1 MVQNPAIILLAFGQ
15 TLVWT
20 CLYYIFPAL
29 LLRWETVLGWSKL
42 DLTLAITLAIA
53 TSAIF
58 SPIAGK
64 IIDRNYGNSLLL
76 ISAVLGGIGL
86 TLLSLIETIWHFYLV
101 WILIGISIAGCLY
114 EPCFAIVT
122 KYRGEKAKHDIITI
136 TLIAGFASTICFP
149 LTHIIS
155 NIFSWQ
161 VATVLFSFV
170 VIFIAAPMLWIGA
183 TLIKK
188 EAHQTTLLEKTT
200 QYTKDKFLFKNPVFY
215 YLAICFAIFALV
227 HGVSLNHLLSILSER
242 GYTINTAI
250 LAASC
255 IGPMQVVGR
264 LIMLL
269 SEKHLSTYKFSL
281 IALLGM
287 GISMAILFV
296 SGSSVLLLFLFIAIF
311 GTTYGTISVLR
322 PIIVKNLL
330 GSKNFGLKS
339 GYLASAYLSGTA
351 IAPYFGAL
359 IWKYFG
365 YQNLILILLILGLL
379 SWIIYIK
386 VNKISHIQDIKK
398 SNT

>member
-64 IIDRNYGNSLLL
+64 IIDKDFGNSLLL

-86 TLLSLIETIWHFYLV
+86 TLLSFIETIWHFYLV

-161 VATVLFSFV
+161 VAAILFSFV
-170 VIFIAAPMLWIGA
+170 VVFIASPMLWIGA
-183 TLIKK
+183 TLIRK
-188 EAHQTTLLEKTT
+188 EAHQTPILEKTT
-200 QYTKDKFLFKNPVFY
+200 QCTKDKFLVKNPVFY
-215 YLAICFAIFALV
+215 YLAICFAIIALV

-242 GYTINTAI
+242 DYTMNIAI

-264 LIMLL
+264 MIMLF

-287 GISMAILFV
+287 GISMAILFG
-296 SGSSVLLLFLFIAIF
+296 SGSSVFLLFLFIAIF

-322 PIIVKNLL
+322 PVIVKNLL

-365 YQNLILILLILGLL
+365 YQNLILILLILGLF

-386 VNKISHIQDIKK
+386 ANKISHIQDIKK
-398 SNT
+398 SNK

>member
-1 MVQNPAIILLAFGQ
+1 M
-15 TLVWT
+15 
-20 CLYYIFPAL
+20 
-29 LLRWETVLGWSKL
+29 
-42 DLTLAITLAIA
+42 
-53 TSAIF
+53 
-58 SPIAGK
+58 
-64 IIDRNYGNSLLL
+64 
-76 ISAVLGGIGL
+76 
-86 TLLSLIETIWHFYLV
+86 
-101 WILIGISIAGCLY
+101 
-114 EPCFAIVT
+114 
-122 KYRGEKAKHDIITI
+122 
-136 TLIAGFASTICFP
+136 
-149 LTHIIS
+149 
-155 NIFSWQ
+155 
-161 VATVLFSFV
+161 
-170 VIFIAAPMLWIGA
+170 
-183 TLIKK
+183 
-188 EAHQTTLLEKTT
+188 
-200 QYTKDKFLFKNPVFY
+200 
-215 YLAICFAIFALV
+215 
-227 HGVSLNHLLSILSER
+227 
-242 GYTINTAI
+242 NTAI

-339 GYLASAYLSGTA
+339 RYLASAYLSGTA

-365 YQNLILILLILGLL
+365 YQNLILILLIFGLL

-386 VNKISHIQDIKK
+386 VNKISHIKDIKK
-398 SNT
+398 SNK

>member
-64 IIDRNYGNSLLL
+64 IIDKDYGNSLLL

-86 TLLSLIETIWHFYLV
+86 TLLSFIETIWHFYLV

-161 VATVLFSFV
+161 VAAILFSFV
-170 VIFIAAPMLWIGA
+170 VVFIASPMLWIGA
-183 TLIKK
+183 TLIRK
-188 EAHQTTLLEKTT
+188 EAHQTPILEKTT
-200 QYTKDKFLFKNPVFY
+200 QCTKDKFLVKNPVFY

-242 GYTINTAI
+242 GYTMNIAI

-264 LIMLL
+264 IILL
-269 SEKHLSTYKFSL
+269 FSEKHLSTYKFSL

-287 GISMAILFV
+287 GISMAILFG
-296 SGSSVLLLFLFIAIF
+296 SGSSVFLLFLFIAIF

-322 PIIVKNLL
+322 PVIVKNLL

-365 YQNLILILLILGLL
+365 YQNLILILLILGLF

-386 VNKISHIQDIKK
+386 ANKISHIQDIKK
-398 SNT
+398 SNK

>member
-64 IIDRNYGNSLLL
+64 IIDKDFGNSLLL

-86 TLLSLIETIWHFYLV
+86 TLLSFIETIWHFYLV

-161 VATVLFSFV
+161 VAAILFSFV
-170 VIFIAAPMLWIGA
+170 VVFIASPMLWIGA
-183 TLIKK
+183 TLIRK
-188 EAHQTTLLEKTT
+188 EAHQTPILEKTT
-200 QYTKDKFLFKNPVFY
+200 QCTKDKFLVKNPVFY

-242 GYTINTAI
+242 GYKMNIAI

-264 LIMLL
+264 MIMLF

-287 GISMAILFV
+287 GISMAILFG
-296 SGSSVLLLFLFIAIF
+296 SGSSVFLLFLFIAIF

-322 PIIVKNLL
+322 PVIVKNLL

-365 YQNLILILLILGLL
+365 YQNLILILLILGLF

-386 VNKISHIQDIKK
+386 ANKISHIQDIKK
-398 SNT
+398 SNK

>member
-64 IIDRNYGNSLLL
+64 IIDKDFGNSLLL

-86 TLLSLIETIWHFYLV
+86 TLLSFIETIWHFYLV

-161 VATVLFSFV
+161 VAAILFSFV
-170 VIFIAAPMLWIGA
+170 VVFIASPMLWIGA
-183 TLIKK
+183 TLIRK
-188 EAHQTTLLEKTT
+188 EAHQTPILEKTT
-200 QYTKDKFLFKNPVFY
+200 QCTKDKFLVKNPVFY

-242 GYTINTAI
+242 GYTMNIAI

-264 LIMLL
+264 MIMLF

-287 GISMAILFV
+287 GISMAILFG
-296 SGSSVLLLFLFIAIF
+296 SGSSVFLLFLFIAIF

-322 PIIVKNLL
+322 PVIVKNLL

-365 YQNLILILLILGLL
+365 YQNLILILLILGLF

-398 SNT
+398 SNK

>member
-64 IIDRNYGNSLLL
+64 IIDKDFGNSLLL

-86 TLLSLIETIWHFYLV
+86 TLLSFIETIWHFYLV

-161 VATVLFSFV
+161 VAAILFSFV
-170 VIFIAAPMLWIGA
+170 VVFIASPMLWIGA
-183 TLIKK
+183 TLIRK
-188 EAHQTTLLEKTT
+188 EAHQTPILEKTT
-200 QYTKDKFLFKNPVFY
+200 QCTKDKFLVKNPVFY
-215 YLAICFAIFALV
+215 YLAICFAIIALV

-242 GYTINTAI
+242 DYTMNIAI
-250 LAASC
+250 SAASC

-264 LIMLL
+264 MIMLF

-287 GISMAILFV
+287 GISMAILFG
-296 SGSSVLLLFLFIAIF
+296 SGSSVFLLFLFIAIF

-322 PIIVKNLL
+322 PVIVKNLL

-365 YQNLILILLILGLL
+365 YQNLILILLILGLF

-386 VNKISHIQDIKK
+386 ANKISHIQDIKK
-398 SNT
+398 SNK

>member
-64 IIDRNYGNSLLL
+64 IIDKDFGNSLLL

-86 TLLSLIETIWHFYLV
+86 TLLSFIETIWHFYLV

-161 VATVLFSFV
+161 VAAILFSFV
-170 VIFIAAPMLWIGA
+170 VVFIASPMLWIGA
-183 TLIKK
+183 TLIRK
-188 EAHQTTLLEKTT
+188 EAHQTPILEKTT
-200 QYTKDKFLFKNPVFY
+200 QCTKDKFLVKNPVFY
-215 YLAICFAIFALV
+215 NLAICFAIIALV

-242 GYTINTAI
+242 DYTMNIAI

-264 LIMLL
+264 MIMLF

-287 GISMAILFV
+287 GISMAILFG
-296 SGSSVLLLFLFIAIF
+296 SGSSVFLLFLFIAIF

-322 PIIVKNLL
+322 PVIVKNLL

-365 YQNLILILLILGLL
+365 YQNLILILLILGLF

-386 VNKISHIQDIKK
+386 ANKISHIQDIKK
-398 SNT
+398 SNK

>member
-64 IIDRNYGNSLLL
+64 IIDKDFGNSLLL

-86 TLLSLIETIWHFYLV
+86 TLLSFIETIWHFYLV

-170 VIFIAAPMLWIGA
+170 VVFIASPMLWIGA
-183 TLIKK
+183 TLIRK
-188 EAHQTTLLEKTT
+188 EAHQTPILEKTT
-200 QYTKDKFLFKNPVFY
+200 QCTKDKFLVKNPVFY
-215 YLAICFAIFALV
+215 NLAICFAIIALV

-242 GYTINTAI
+242 DYTMNIAI

-264 LIMLL
+264 MIMLF

-287 GISMAILFV
+287 GISMAILFG
-296 SGSSVLLLFLFIAIF
+296 SGSSVFLLFLFIAIF

-322 PIIVKNLL
+322 PVIVKNLL

-365 YQNLILILLILGLL
+365 YQNLILILLILGLF

-386 VNKISHIQDIKK
+386 ANKISHIQDIKK
-398 SNT
+398 SNK

>member
-64 IIDRNYGNSLLL
+64 IIDKDFGNSLLL

-86 TLLSLIETIWHFYLV
+86 TLLSFIETIWHFYLV

-188 EAHQTTLLEKTT
+188 EAHQTILLEKTT
-200 QYTKDKFLFKNPVFY
+200 QYTKDKFLVKNPVFY

-242 GYTINTAI
+242 GYTMNTAI
-250 LAASC
+250 LAASF

-365 YQNLILILLILGLL
+365 YQNLILILLIFGLL

-386 VNKISHIQDIKK
+386 VNKISHIKDIKK
-398 SNT
+398 SNK

>member
-1 MVQNPAIILLAFGQ
+1 MAQ
-15 TLVWT
+15 
-20 CLYYIFPAL
+20 CAL
-29 LLRWETVLGWSKL
+29 S
-42 DLTLAITLAIA
+42 
-53 TSAIF
+53 
-58 SPIAGK
+58 
-64 IIDRNYGNSLLL
+64 NM
-76 ISAVLGGIGL
+76 
-86 TLLSLIETIWHFYLV
+86 IWHFYLV

-114 EPCFAIVT
+114 EPCFAIVI
-122 KYRGEKAKHDIITI
+122 KYRAEKAKHDIITI

-161 VATVLFSFV
+161 VAIVLFSFV
-170 VIFIAAPMLWIGA
+170 VVFIAAPMLWIGA
-183 TLIKK
+183 TLIRK
-188 EAHQTTLLEKTT
+188 EAHQTSIIEKTT
-200 QYTKDKFLFKNPVFY
+200 QYTKDKFLVKNPVFY

-242 GYTINTAI
+242 GYTMNTAI

-255 IGPMQVVGR
+255 IGPMQVIGR

-281 IALLGM
+281 IVFLGM

-322 PIIVKNLL
+322 PVIVKNLL

-351 IAPYFGAL
+351 IAPYFGSL

-398 SNT
+398 SNI

>member
-1 MVQNPAIILLAFGQ
+1 MVQNPAIMLLAFGQ

-42 DLTLAITLAIA
+42 DLTLAITLAIS

-64 IIDRNYGNSLLL
+64 IIDKDYGNSLLFV
-76 ISAVLGGIGL
+76 SAILGGIGL
-86 TLLSLIETIWHFYLV
+86 ILLSLIETIWHFYLI
-101 WILIGISIAGCLY
+101 WILIGLSISGCLY
-114 EPCFAIVT
+114 EPCFSLIT
-122 KYRGEKAKHDIITI
+122 KYRNKKAKNDITKI

-155 NIFSWQ
+155 NLFNWQ
-161 VATVLFSFV
+161 VAVVLFGLV

-183 TLIKK
+183 TLLKK
-188 EAHQTTLLEKTT
+188 DTHQAPLLEKST
-200 QYTKDKFLFKNPVFY
+200 QRTKANFLVKNPVFY

-227 HGVSLNHLLSILSER
+227 HGASLNHLLSILSER
-242 GYTINTAI
+242 GYTMNIAI

-255 IGPMQVVGR
+255 IGPMQVIGR

-269 SEKHLSTYKFSL
+269 SEKYLSTYKFSL
-281 IALLGM
+281 FALLGM

-296 SGSSVLLLFLFIAIF
+296 SGSSVTLLFLFILIF
-311 GTTYGTISVLR
+311 GATYGTISVLR
-322 PIIVKNLL
+322 PVIVKNLL
-330 GSKNFGLKS
+330 GFESFGLKS

-359 IWKYFG
+359 VWKHFG
-365 YQNLILILLILGLL
+365 YQTLILILLILGIF
-379 SWIIYIK
+379 SWIVYLK
-386 VNKISHIQDIKK
+386 ANQFTSSKDLS
-398 SNT
+398 

>member
-64 IIDRNYGNSLLL
+64 IIDKDFGNSLLL

-86 TLLSLIETIWHFYLV
+86 TLLSFIETIWHFYLV

-170 VIFIAAPMLWIGA
+170 VVFIASPMLWIGA
-183 TLIKK
+183 TLIRK
-188 EAHQTTLLEKTT
+188 EAHQTPILEKTT
-200 QYTKDKFLFKNPVFY
+200 QCTKDKFLVKNPVFY
-215 YLAICFAIFALV
+215 YLAICFAIIALV

-242 GYTINTAI
+242 DYTMNIAI

-264 LIMLL
+264 MIMLF

-287 GISMAILFV
+287 GISMAILFG
-296 SGSSVLLLFLFIAIF
+296 SGSSVFLLFLFIAIF

-322 PIIVKNLL
+322 PVIVKNLL

-365 YQNLILILLILGLL
+365 YQNLILILLILGLF

-386 VNKISHIQDIKK
+386 ANKISHIQDIKK
-398 SNT
+398 SNK

>member
-64 IIDRNYGNSLLL
+64 IIDKDFGNSLLL

-86 TLLSLIETIWHFYLV
+86 TLLSFIETIWHFYLV

-161 VATVLFSFV
+161 VAAILFSFV
-170 VIFIAAPMLWIGA
+170 VVFIASPMLWIGA
-183 TLIKK
+183 TLIRK
-188 EAHQTTLLEKTT
+188 EAHQTPILEKTT
-200 QYTKDKFLFKNPVFY
+200 QCTKDKFLVKNPVFY

-242 GYTINTAI
+242 GYKMNIAI

-264 LIMLL
+264 MIMLF

-365 YQNLILILLILGLL
+365 YQNLILILLIFGLL

-386 VNKISHIQDIKK
+386 VNKISHIKDIKK
-398 SNT
+398 SNK

>member
-64 IIDRNYGNSLLL
+64 IIDKDYGNSLLL

-86 TLLSLIETIWHFYLV
+86 TLLSFIETIWHFYLV

-170 VIFIAAPMLWIGA
+170 VVFIASPMLWIGA
-183 TLIKK
+183 TLIRK
-188 EAHQTTLLEKTT
+188 EAHQTPILEKTT
-200 QYTKDKFLFKNPVFY
+200 QCTKDKFLVKNPVFY

-242 GYTINTAI
+242 GYTMNIAI

-264 LIMLL
+264 MIMLF

-287 GISMAILFV
+287 GISMAILFG
-296 SGSSVLLLFLFIAIF
+296 SGSSVFLLFLFIAIF

-322 PIIVKNLL
+322 PVIVKNLL

-365 YQNLILILLILGLL
+365 YQNLILILLILGLF

-386 VNKISHIQDIKK
+386 ANKISHIQDIKK
-398 SNT
+398 SNK

>member
-64 IIDRNYGNSLLL
+64 IIDKDFGNSLLL

-86 TLLSLIETIWHFYLV
+86 TLLSFIETIWHFYLV

-161 VATVLFSFV
+161 VAAILFSFV
-170 VIFIAAPMLWIGA
+170 VVFIASPMLWIGA
-183 TLIKK
+183 TLIRK
-188 EAHQTTLLEKTT
+188 EAHQTPILEKTT
-200 QYTKDKFLFKNPVFY
+200 QCTKDKFLVKNPVFY
-215 YLAICFAIFALV
+215 YLAICFAIIALV

-242 GYTINTAI
+242 DYTMNIAI

-264 LIMLL
+264 MIMLF

-287 GISMAILFV
+287 GISMAILFG
-296 SGSSVLLLFLFIAIF
+296 SGSSVFLLFLFIAIF

-322 PIIVKNLL
+322 PVIVKNLL

-386 VNKISHIQDIKK
+386 VNKISHIQDIKNIK
-398 SNT
+398 

>member
-64 IIDRNYGNSLLL
+64 IIDKDYGNSLLL

-86 TLLSLIETIWHFYLV
+86 TLLSFIETIWHFYLV

-161 VATVLFSFV
+161 VAAILFSFV
-170 VIFIAAPMLWIGA
+170 VVFIASPMLWIGA
-183 TLIKK
+183 TLIRK
-188 EAHQTTLLEKTT
+188 EAHQTPILEKTT
-200 QYTKDKFLFKNPVFY
+200 QCTKDKFLVKNPVFY

-242 GYTINTAI
+242 GYKMNIAI

-264 LIMLL
+264 MIMLF

-287 GISMAILFV
+287 GISMAILFG
-296 SGSSVLLLFLFIAIF
+296 SGSSVFLLFLFIAIF

-322 PIIVKNLL
+322 PVIVKNLL

-365 YQNLILILLILGLL
+365 YQNLILILLILGLF

-386 VNKISHIQDIKK
+386 ANKISHIQDIKK
-398 SNT
+398 SNK

>member
-64 IIDRNYGNSLLL
+64 IIDRDYGNSLLL

-188 EAHQTTLLEKTT
+188 EAHQTILLEKTT
-200 QYTKDKFLFKNPVFY
+200 QYTKDKFLVKNPVFY

-242 GYTINTAI
+242 GYTMNTAI
-250 LAASC
+250 LAASF

-365 YQNLILILLILGLL
+365 YQNLILILLIFGLL

-386 VNKISHIQDIKK
+386 VNKISHIQDVKK
-398 SNT
+398 SNK